1 MNIARRRESMEQEE
15 ESSDNPNL
23 FESSLSNMDK
33 QENHP
38 KSERPL
44 DTFMDLLD
52 KEHKKIDK
60 KKITPKPK
68 VMSKSSRSLG
78 LEQYSS
84 ESSDS
89 SDQAN
94 EDGDKIFR
102 EKLRSLN
109 FQNCNQ
115 IAAQYF
121 RLAYRG
127 VRILH
132 FHNGTFAQKSYFMAT
147 SPFVRELKMYMC
159 WLYMFLTFFEPDNS
173 QDTKIHRQSLQFR

>member
-1 MNIARRRESMEQEE
+1 MNNARRRESMDE
-15 ESSDNPNL
+15 ESSNNPNL
-23 FESSLSNMDK
+23 FERSFSEMEN
-33 QENHP
+33 QEKDA
-38 KSERPL
+38 KSERRV

-52 KEHKKIDK
+52 KRHKKIEK

-68 VMSKSSRSLG
+68 VMSKSSRSQAP
-78 LEQYSS
+78 EQYSS
-84 ESSDS
+84 ESSES
-89 SDQAN
+89 NSDTN
-94 EDGDKIFR
+94 EDGDKTFR

-109 FQNCNQ
+109 FQNCNE

-121 RLAYRG
+121 KLAYRG

-159 WLYMFLTFFEPDNS
+159 WLYMFLTFFEPNNS
-173 QDTKIHRQSLQFR
+173 RDTQIHRQSIQFR